1 MKDKNFE
8 IWKNI
13 YENFYKTPLKYTT
26 EEQETSEK
34 EQREIYKTEK
44 REIYKTEEQEV
55 AT

>member
-34 EQREIYKTEK
+34 E
-44 REIYKTEEQEV
+44 
-55 AT
+55 